1 MNQMSKKRTMVV
13 IAGIMLGMLLG
24 ALDQTIVGTAMP
36 RIIALLGGM
45 NLYAWVFT
53 AYMLTSTTSVP
64 IMGKLSDLY
73 GRKPFYIGGI
83 VVFMLGS
90 ALSGA
95 AQTMT
100 QLIIFRGLQGL
111 GAGTMMSNSMA
122 IVGDLFPPAERGKW
136 QGVMGAVFGISSV
149 IGPTLGGF
157 ITDNLN
163 WRWVFYVNLP
173 VGLLA
178 VAVLLVAL
186 PNIKNTV
193 KRSIDYLG
201 VATLVAAVVPM
212 LLAFVWGGEDYAWT
226 SPVIIGLLAFSA
238 ASWAAFVAAERHAE
252 EPILPLTLFKN
263 SIFSVSAAV
272 VFLTG
277 IGMFGAINFIPL
289 FVQGVIGTS
298 ATNSGMILT
307 PMMLGMIV
315 SSTLAGQLISRLGRY
330 RAISLVG
337 LAAMGLGMFLLSQ
350 MGVHT
355 SNALV
360 VRNMIVLG
368 LGLGVTM
375 PIYVITVQNSV
386 SYDKLGVV
394 TSSIQFFRSIGG
406 TIGVAI
412 MGSFLT
418 SRLST
423 NVMASLPAQVK
434 QMVPPDRLNELV
446 NPKIFMN
453 PQATAQMQNQLSG
466 PMAEL
471 FRQVME
477 AVRSALALSLHGI
490 FLAAFVILVLS
501 FGINLMLKEIP
512 LRRSHRPTP
521 EEAQQSQ
528 PGKANSPAASPE
540 AINPEVIQPE
550 EA

>member
-1 MNQMSKKRTMVV
+1 MNRMSKKRTMVV

-36 RIIALLGGM
+36 KIIALLGGM

-212 LLAFVWGGEDYAWT
+212 LLAFVWVGEDYAWT

-238 ASWAAFVAAERHAE
+238 ASWAAFVAAERRAA

-289 FVQGVIGTS
+289 FVQGVTGAS

-307 PMMLGMIV
+307 PMMLSMIV
-315 SSTLAGQLISRLGRY
+315 SSTLTGQLISRLGRY
-330 RAISLVG
+330 RLISLVG
-337 LAAMGLGMFLLSQ
+337 LAAMGLGMLLLAG

-355 SNALV
+355 SNAVV

-386 SYDKLGVV
+386 SSDKLGVV

-418 SRLST
+418 SRLSS
-423 NVMASLPAQVK
+423 NMIASLPARIQ
-434 QMVPPDRLNELV
+434 QMVPPDKLKALA
-446 NPKIFMN
+446 NPKMFLN
-453 PQATAQMQNQLSG
+453 PQATAQMQSQLSG
-466 PMAEL
+466 PMAEI

-477 AVRSALALSLHGI
+477 AVRSALALSLHEI
-490 FLAAFVILVLS
+490 FLAGFVILLLS
-501 FGINLMLKEIP
+501 LGINLMLKEIP

-521 EEAQQSQ
+521 EEAQLGRTNSQ
-528 PGKANSPAASPE
+528 AVSPE
-540 AINPEVIQPE
+540 AINPEAARPE

>member
-1 MNQMSKKRTMVV
+1 MPEMSKKRTVVV

-36 RIIALLGGM
+36 KIIALLGGM

-83 VVFMLGS
+83 IVFMLGS

-136 QGVMGAVFGISSV
+136 QGVMGAVFGLSSV

-178 VAVLLVAL
+178 VAVLFVAL
-186 PNIKNTV
+186 PNFKNQV

-238 ASWAAFVAAERHAE
+238 ASWAVFVAAERRAA

-277 IGMFGAINFIPL
+277 IGMFGAITFIPL
-289 FVQGVIGTS
+289 FVQGVIGAS

-307 PMMLGMIV
+307 PMMLSMIV

-330 RAISLVG
+330 RNISLVG
-337 LAAMGLGMFLLSQ
+337 IAVMALGMLLLST

-355 SNALV
+355 SNAV
-360 VRNMIVLG
+360 VVLNMIVLG

-375 PIYVITVQNSV
+375 PIYVIAVQNSV
-386 SYDKLGVV
+386 SRDQLGVV

-418 SRLST
+418 SRLSS
-423 NVMASLPAQVK
+423 NILASLPAQVR
-434 QMVPPDRLNELV
+434 QMVPPDRLGELA
-446 NPKIFMN
+446 NPKMFMN
-453 PQATAQMQNQLSG
+453 PQATAQMQSKLSG

-471 FRQVME
+471 FRQIMD
-477 AVRSALALSLHGI
+477 AVRLALAVSLHDI
-490 FLAAFVILVLS
+490 FLAGFVIIVLS
-501 FGINLMLKEIP
+501 FGVNLMLKEVP
-512 LRRSHRPTP
+512 LRKSHRPVP
-521 EEAQQSQ
+521 GEAQENTAKS
-528 PGKANSPAASPE
+528 
-540 AINPEVIQPE
+540 EVIQAEKIQPE